1 MLNSPIYTTSKI
13 LAAKSY
19 LVLIILITSCSVPNF
34 ETPSETEQQAFIEIT
49 DSAIQSSVETTI
61 EIPLESSLETTIEL
75 PLKTT
80 DETLSESPSP
90 TESSCIHGEADCH
103 SFDYLTPVAFLD
115 SVINYAHKNSMAVPF
130 EILSNLTMDAFIQIE
145 SLDQAEGI
153 IERNP
158 EHILILGQR
167 IIRQDMPYKWL
178 FAAEQTFL
186 RSWNN
191 LSR

>member
-1 MLNSPIYTTSKI
+1 MLNSPIHTTSNV
-13 LAAKSY
+13 LATTSY
-19 LVLIILITSCSVPNF
+19 LVLAIFIASCSAPNF
-34 ETPSETEQQAFIEIT
+34 EIPSETEQQAFIEIT
-49 DSAIQSSVETTI
+49 DSAVEHSVETTI

-75 PLKTT
+75 PLETT

-90 TESSCIHGEADCH
+90 TESSCIHGEVDCH
-103 SFDYLTPVAFLD
+103 RFDYLTPVAFLD

-145 SLDQAEGI
+145 SLEQAEWI
-153 IERNP
+153 IDRNP

-167 IIRQDMPYKWL
+167 IIRQDMPYEWL